1 MLLSQLIINHTL
13 HALFSRFLG
22 MRKNIDLHDGVL
34 ICVAA
39 KKSSRSHLEYIVVK
53 EYHNDAGYVE
63 TRQARVDDKI
73 RIVEQT
79 LVRYPVRGVIQ
90 A

>member
-1 MLLSQLIINHTL
+1 MSDSGAKYCIIFR
-13 HALFSRFLG
+13 ADSY
-22 MRKNIDLHDGVL
+22 
-34 ICVAA
+34 
-39 KKSSRSHLEYIVVK
+39 LEYVIVE
-53 EYHNDAGYVE
+53 EYHDDAGYVE
-63 TRQARVDDKI
+63 AGQARVDDKV

>member
-1 MLLSQLIINHTL
+1 MQ
-13 HALFSRFLG
+13 
-22 MRKNIDLHDGVL
+22 KNIGLHDDVL

-39 KKSSRSHLEYIVVK
+39 KKSHLSHLEYIVVK
-53 EYHNDAGYVE
+53 KYHDDAGYVE
-63 TRQARVDDKI
+63 AGQARVDDKI

-79 LVRYPVRGVIQ
+79 LVRYPVRSIIQ